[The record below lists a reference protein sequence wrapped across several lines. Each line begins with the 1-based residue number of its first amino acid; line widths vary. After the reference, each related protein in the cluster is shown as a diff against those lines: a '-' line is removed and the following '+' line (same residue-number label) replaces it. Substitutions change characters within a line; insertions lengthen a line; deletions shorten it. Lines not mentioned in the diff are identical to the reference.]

1 MNAASREPIYFDDV
15 NVGDRF
21 GIGTY
26 VVPKDEAIAF
36 ATRWEPQ
43 PHHIDE
49 TAAIASPFGGL
60 TLCSLHLFAIV
71 TRLFFDYERP
81 FAVVALLGKDE
92 IRLPRPAR
100 PDTELRYVTECVDRR
115 VSKSRPDRGIV
126 TLHDVLTDPGGEPV
140 LTQTVTLLVELRP
153 T

>member
-1 MNAASREPIYFDDV
+1 MRTTSSGRIYHDDV
-15 NVGDRF
+15 NVGDTF
-21 GIGTY
+21 EIGSYT
-26 VVPKDEAIAF
+26 VAKQDAIDF
-36 ATRWEPQ
+36 AKRWEPQ

-49 TAAIASPFGGL
+49 VAADASPFGGL
-60 TLCSLHLFAIV
+60 TLCSLHLFAVV
-71 TRLFFDYERP
+71 TRLFFDYPRP

-100 PDTELRYVTECVDRR
+100 PDTELRYVTECVDKR

-126 TLHDVLTDPGGEPV
+126 TLHDVLTDPGGESV
-140 LTQTVTLLVELRP
+140 LTQTVTLLMELRP

>member
-1 MNAASREPIYFDDV
+1 MTVHTYFDDLT
-15 NVGDRF
+15 VGDPIT
-21 GIGTY
+21 IGSR
-26 VVPKDEAIAF
+26 VVSKQEAIEF

-49 TAAIASPFGGL
+49 AAAAASSFGGL

-81 FAVVALLGKDE
+81 FAVVAMLGKDE
-92 IRLPRPAR
+92 VRLPRPAR
-100 PDTELRYVTECVDRR
+100 PDMELRYVTECVDKR

-126 TLHDVLTDPGGEPV
+126 TLHDTLSDPAGETV
-140 LTQTVTLLVELRP
+140 LTQTVTLLMQIRP
-153 T
+153 VGTR